1 MTDEKFQKLID
12 QTIKQKIRFFA
23 SLEKV
28 EIEYERR
35 FGYRP
40 SDVDDD
46 NFIDTFHM
54 PQNDEMDVA
63 TLTER
68 AKNRKI
74 RN

>member
-1 MTDEKFQKLID
+1 MTDENFQKLIN
-12 QTIKQKIRFFA
+12 QTIKQKLRFFA
-23 SLEKV
+23 LLEKV
-28 EIEYERR
+28 ENEYERR
-35 FGYRP
+35 FGYNP

-74 RN
+74 RT